1 MDTVVVYESMWGNTA
16 AIAEAIAAGYGEGA
30 TALTTDKATPT
41 VISAA
46 RLVVA
51 GAPVHALNL
60 PTDATRASA
69 HAKDSPG
76 HVPADTAHPSLRDW
90 LATVPHG
97 ERFYAAFETR
107 IVGPLG
113 HGAADAIGR
122 ALHAAGYEAIDRPHS
137 FTVTMRQH
145 TEAPA
150 AMLLPGQEQHAFE
163 WGIHL
168 HHLVDHLVSME

>member
-1 MDTVVVYESMWGNTA
+1 MDTVIVYESMWGNTA
-16 AIAEAIAAGYGEGA
+16 AIAESIAGGYGDGA
-30 TALTTDKATPT
+30 VAMTTDEATPA
-41 VISAA
+41 VIEKA
-46 RLVVA
+46 RLVIA

-69 HAKDSPG
+69 QAKDSPG
-76 HVPADTAHPSLRDW
+76 HVPADLTHPSLRAW
-90 LATVPHG
+90 LEALPAG
-97 ERFYAAFETR
+97 PRWYAAFETR

-113 HGAADAIGR
+113 HGSADAIAR
-122 ALHAAGYEAIDRPHS
+122 AFSAARYEALDRPHS

-145 TEAPA
+145 TQAPA

-168 HHLVDHLVSME
+168 RHLVTHTPELE